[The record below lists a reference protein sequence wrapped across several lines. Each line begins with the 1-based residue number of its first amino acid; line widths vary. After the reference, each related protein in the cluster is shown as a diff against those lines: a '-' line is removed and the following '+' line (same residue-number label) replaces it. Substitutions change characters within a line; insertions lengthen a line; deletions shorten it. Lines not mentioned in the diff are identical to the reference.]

1 MAQIIK
7 HRRGSI
13 DSLKGALANKGE
25 LVIATGS
32 IGNMNGPW
40 IFVGDSDANGAFKST
55 AKIYAG
61 TAVPT
66 ISGVTYGTTLD
77 GVPFYATGNKSLY
90 ILDSTGNQKID
101 LTGNIEGN
109 TISGVSINALTASFV
124 SASAN
129 ISAINVSASFF
140 TGAFVG
146 DASGL
151 TNVPVSG
158 LTGYDTSKIFSG
170 SVQVTTDSVTG
181 DINVDAV
188 NNVNISGSNINVTG
202 SNSANIMGGS
212 WTQIGQ
218 ENQDSYF
225 YTEPN
230 YAEMYTNGNVY
241 INGNDYVD
249 VTYNDY
255 DSGLYLASDGNFS
268 AQLYSYVGGVSL
280 NGYDGNGVF
289 INAAGGEG
297 DVNVLNGSNKINING
312 NSNFTGSVNISG
324 DTSVTGALVVS
335 NGSATFDQGLVAQ
348 NSNMLLTSG
357 SNLIIQDGGN
367 LEVAGNVY
375 ITGSE
380 YVDNIYTRTGQ
391 GANALHLNGGTFG
404 APDVELTSAGNIS
417 LFAEGGS
424 PTINVTGSIKVTGD
438 VTVEQNMY
446 VSGNIYQTGSF
457 YTQGDI
463 VLSGSIN
470 IGNFT
475 GDTIN
480 FNGEVTTN
488 ILPQTG
494 ATYNLGS
501 SGQTWNEVHA
511 EYYYG
516 DGSYL
521 TNISLTGITGLNKI
535 VDGPVSASILE
546 VGGFQVNTDSAI
558 TGALDVSGTITAD
571 KVHATN
577 DGNGQNF
584 QVGNDMWIGDVNIA
598 NTMQV
603 AGFEDFNKGY
613 IQFGDYTNNTNTI
626 GTNGNNL
633 ELYSDHNVYVTAE
646 DYLEINGKNE
656 VYIKGDN
663 YGSYIDIYSGYAEMY
678 SDADLYIDAE
688 NYMEIYV
695 NSGNLLISSYDGGI
709 LYLNT
714 DGGEG
719 DIHAGNGSN
728 NFYVSSYNTFISG
741 SNSTELGQSDYSAY
755 FYTSNDYAEMSS
767 GNQVYVNGYGYVNVE
782 YNEGDSGLYLAND
795 GDFSAQLYTYVGGVS
810 LNSYNGNSVKINAD
824 GGEGDVN
831 VLNGSNKININGN
844 SNFTGSI
851 NVSGDVYLNNNNTL
865 YATNIYGYNGSDLYI
880 QTDNAT
886 LHINQSYD
894 TYIDSNN
901 YTSIGWN
908 DEWNYTYYESGGIY
922 TWSEDG
928 YIEMGGNNN
937 SGDYNYVYIE
947 QDGVWLQTTHYD
959 GTGTTT
965 HDVWLDNTGSLN
977 LVNVNLHTDGNI
989 KVGGDLEVTG
999 SLKVSGTTTMSGSV
1013 TMNSDLY
1020 VSGNIYVYGT
1030 GTTVNL
1036 DSNTVNIGD
1045 NIILVNAYSPFQRYA
1060 GIAGYDSGSSGNS
1073 GSLLWDSLNNYWNF
1087 VDQYDSSSQI
1097 IGTTAAGLGNEVSL
1111 TANTLPK
1118 ATSANTIGNS
1128 LITDDGTVFTY
1139 NTNKFTITGDTGDTY
1154 INGNLQIAASGGT
1167 DNGTLTSYIVF
1178 RNSDD
1183 MLGFVDTTD
1192 TETES
1197 DALLGYNTST
1207 GVLQFSSLIDGGL
1220 Y

>member
-1 MAQIIK
+1 MNIIDLNDIVL
-7 HRRGSI
+7 GNLGLFSSNDI
-13 DSLKGALANKGE
+13 NM
-25 LVIATGS
+25 TGS
-32 IGNMNGPW
+32 NIYM
-40 IFVGDSDANGAFKST
+40 VGS
-55 AKIYAG
+55 
-61 TAVPT
+61 
-66 ISGVTYGTTLD
+66 
-77 GVPFYATGNKSLY
+77 
-90 ILDSTGNQKID
+90 
-101 LTGNIEGN
+101 GNITGSAE
-109 TISGVSINALTASFV
+109 VIN
-124 SASAN
+124 
-129 ISAINVSASFF
+129 
-140 TGAFVG
+140 
-146 DASGL
+146 
-151 TNVPVSG
+151 
-158 LTGYDTSKIFSG
+158 FSG
-170 SVQVTTDSVTG
+170 STYSKLESNNSYVWVETDGAYLKNDNTGVAGFTARPNSVAE
-181 DINVDAV
+181 I
-188 NNVNISGSNINVTG
+188 TG
-202 SNSANIMGGS
+202 SLNIDGN
-212 WTQIGQ
+212 TQ
-218 ENQDSYF
+218 
-225 YTEPN
+225 
-230 YAEMYTNGNVY
+230 
-241 INGNDYVD
+241 INGN
-249 VTYNDY
+249 
-255 DSGLYLASDGNFS
+255 
-268 AQLYSYVGGVSL
+268 
-280 NGYDGNGVF
+280 
-289 INAAGGEG
+289 
-297 DVNVLNGSNKINING
+297 
-312 NSNFTGSVNISG
+312 
-324 DTSVTGALVVS
+324 TSVTGALVVS

-357 SNLIIQDGGN
+357 SNLVIQDGGN
-367 LEVAGNVY
+367 LGVAGNVY
-375 ITGSE
+375 VTGSE
-380 YVDNIYTRTGQ
+380 YVDTIFGKTNTNNYL
-391 GANALHLNGGTFG
+391 AFNGGAVG
-404 APDVELTSAGNIS
+404 APGVELNSDGNIS
-417 LFAEGGS
+417 LWAEGGYV
-424 PTINVTGSIKVTGD
+424 NVTGSMKVTGD

-470 IGNFT
+470 IGNSLT

-480 FNGEVTTN
+480 FGGEVN
-488 ILPQTG
+488 SHILPTTG

-501 SGQTWNEVHA
+501 SGQTWNNVYA

-516 DGSYL
+516 DGSHL

-535 VDGPVSASILE
+535 VDGAVSASILE
-546 VGGFQVNTDSAI
+546 VGGFQVNTDSAF
-558 TGALDVSGTITAD
+558 TGSVSIADYNTLYTNEIYGNDNSYLDIA
-571 KVHATN
+571 A
-577 DGNGQNF
+577 DGNIWINTFSSYAYFEVNEGDAGLYVTNNGDQTEFYNYSGDIGVRSYNNNTYIGGQN
-584 QVGNDMWIGDVNIA
+584 
-598 NTMQV
+598 T
-603 AGFEDFNKGY
+603 
-613 IQFGDYTNNTNTI
+613 
-626 GTNGNNL
+626 
-633 ELYSDHNVYVTAE
+633 
-646 DYLEINGKNE
+646 YLESYNGT
-656 VYIKGDN
+656 
-663 YGSYIDIYSGYAEMY
+663 
-678 SDADLYIDAE
+678 
-688 NYMEIYV
+688 
-695 NSGNLLISSYDGGI
+695 
-709 LYLNT
+709 LYLNDDSNNDININGDSYFST
-714 DGGEG
+714 SRTMYVSNMRDNNDNVNYLQLYGSNTDNGYWWESGTGRDTTLFNDESSNVNILARSGKVNIDASDTLSIHTNNGVQITGSLVVSDASGVFNSSLVVNNSDLTLDGGSN
-719 DIHAGNGSN
+719 IHMNDGAHLYFDTCVDMYYDNGSN
-728 NFYVSSYNTFISG
+728 NFVFYNDCNAFSFQNNIS
-741 SNSTELGQSDYSAY
+741 
-755 FYTSNDYAEMSS
+755 
-767 GNQVYVNGYGYVNVE
+767 V
-782 YNEGDSGLYLAND
+782 
-795 GDFSAQLYTYVGGVS
+795 
-810 LNSYNGNSVKINAD
+810 
-824 GGEGDVN
+824 
-831 VLNGSNKININGN
+831 
-844 SNFTGSI
+844 TGSI

-865 YATNIYGYNGSDLYI
+865 YTNYIYGYDGGDLNI
-880 QTDNAT
+880 QTDNST

-901 YTSIGWN
+901 YMSIGWN

-937 SGDYNYVYIE
+937 SGESNYIYIE
-947 QDGVWLQTTHYD
+947 NDGVWLKTQHYD

-1060 GIAGYDSGSSGNS
+1060 GISGYDSGSMGNS

-1087 VDQYDSSSQI
+1087 VDQYNSSSQI

-1154 INGNLQIAASGGT
+1154 ISGNLQIAASGGT

-1183 MLGFVDTTD
+1183 MLGFVDKTD